1 MVNLASVQDS
11 KSLELRGRVTEV
23 SKSLIPRV
31 VIYSVD
37 CGDVK
42 VRFDTLSDLLKL
54 NTGDEVAITV
64 SKEKPDYVKG
74 EDYVAWGYV
83 VSLRSGDKV
92 SKVVISLWGYIVI
105 LETGNTEVL
114 KLFNYMDKVYFKVS
128 RLGTSV
134 GT

>member
-1 MVNLASVQDS
+1 VVYLTTARNS

-23 SKSLIPRV
+23 SKSVIPRV

-37 CGDVK
+37 CGDLK
-42 VRFDTLSDLLKL
+42 VRFDSLLDLLKL
-54 NTGDEVAITV
+54 NTGDEVVITV

-83 VSLRSGDKV
+83 VSLRSGDRV
-92 SKVVISLWGYIVI
+92 SKVVISLWGYIAI
-105 LETGNTEVL
+105 LETSNADIL
-114 KLFNYMDKVYFKVS
+114 RLFNYMDKVYFKVS
-128 RLGTSV
+128 RLGISV